1 MKKDDRTIEVLCCG
15 DPNATWTTEPAV
27 EIEYVEI
34 KKSDFRPAYLEHTSR
49 SYATMDGTIDGG
61 QLPERGRGGAGIDD

>member
-1 MKKDDRTIEVLCCG
+1 MKKIETIEVLSCG
-15 DPNATWTTEPAV
+15 DSNATWVTEPAV
-27 EIEYVEI
+27 EIEYVTIE
-34 KKSDFRPAYLEHTSR
+34 KSDFRPAYLEYTSR

>member
-1 MKKDDRTIEVLCCG
+1 MEKIETIEVLCC
-15 DPNATWTTEPAV
+15 DEPNATWVTMPAV
-27 EIEYVEI
+27 EVEYVEI
-34 KKSDFRPAYLEHTSR
+34 KESDCRPAYLEYTPR